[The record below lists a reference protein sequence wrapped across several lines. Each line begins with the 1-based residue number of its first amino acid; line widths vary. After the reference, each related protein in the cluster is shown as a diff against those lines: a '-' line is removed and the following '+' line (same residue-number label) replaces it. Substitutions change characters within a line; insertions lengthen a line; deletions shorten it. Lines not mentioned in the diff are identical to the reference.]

1 MGFEPTTPT
10 LARLCSTPE
19 LRPHAPWPRNGPRP
33 LLPNVVQ
40 NAIDRRMSDQPA
52 AALEH
57 AVPASREDL
66 FARLAGLGIATTTRE
81 HPPVFT
87 VEQARAL
94 RGEIP
99 GAHCKNLFLK
109 DKDGTLWLIV
119 CLEDRRVDLKALPA
133 RIGSGRLSFGRSELL
148 RRILGVDPGA
158 VTPFALIN
166 AAPASVNVV
175 LDSEMMRQDL
185 VNYHPLENSATTTIA
200 ASDLLAFIRACGHDP
215 KIVDLS

>member
-1 MGFEPTTPT
+1 M
-10 LARLCSTPE
+10 
-19 LRPHAPWPRNGPRP
+19 N
-33 LLPNVVQ
+33 
-40 NAIDRRMSDQPA
+40 DQPA
-52 AALEH
+52 VALECP
-57 AVPASREDL
+57 APASREDL
-66 FARLAGLGIATTTRE
+66 FACLAGLAIETTTRE

-87 VEQARAL
+87 VEEARAL

-109 DKDGTLWLIV
+109 DKDGILWLIV

-133 RIGSGRLSFGRSELL
+133 RIGSGRLSFGRPELL

>member
-1 MGFEPTTPT
+1 M
-10 LARLCSTPE
+10 
-19 LRPHAPWPRNGPRP
+19 N
-33 LLPNVVQ
+33 
-40 NAIDRRMSDQPA
+40 DQPS
-52 AALEH
+52 AALEGS
-57 AVPASREDL
+57 APASREDL
-66 FARLAGLGIATTTRE
+66 FARLAGLGIETITRE

-87 VEQARAL
+87 VEEARAL

-109 DKDGTLWLIV
+109 DKNDVLWLIV

-133 RIGSGRLSFGRSELL
+133 RIGSGRLSFGRPEIL
-148 RRILGVDPGA
+148 RLSLGVDPGA

-166 AAPASVNVV
+166 APPGSVNVV
-175 LDSEMMRQDL
+175 LDAEMMRHDL

-200 ASDLLAFIRACGHDP
+200 AADLLKFIRSCGHDP